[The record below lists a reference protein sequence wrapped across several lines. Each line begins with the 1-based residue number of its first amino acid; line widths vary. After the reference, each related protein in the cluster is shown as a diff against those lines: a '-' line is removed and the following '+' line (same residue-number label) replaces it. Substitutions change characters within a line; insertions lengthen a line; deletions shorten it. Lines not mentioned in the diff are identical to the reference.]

1 MIYEFEG
8 KTEKEAIDK
17 AVAELNLQVDQF
29 DVEILEIQKGGLFKK
44 GSVKIR
50 VHVDEEP
57 SESAQVR
64 PAETRRNAAASTG
77 LKAENARDLNVE
89 PVPEKSVQAV
99 SDFIAGI
106 VQRMGYE
113 AEVSLVKNNQGK
125 LVFRFL
131 GEKAPHIIGKKGKTL
146 DALQLFGNIYL
157 AKLGYPHVR
166 VVVDCEN
173 YRRQKEET
181 IIRMAYDIADKVT
194 STRQSIL
201 MEPMNPYERR
211 IVHTTLQD
219 VGYIETKSEGSGLY
233 KQVRVIYK
241 K

>member
-64 PAETRRNAAASTG
+64 PAETHRNAAASTG

-125 LVFRFL
+125 L
-131 GEKAPHIIGKKGKTL
+131 
-146 DALQLFGNIYL
+146 N
-157 AKLGYPHVR
+157 
-166 VVVDCEN
+166 
-173 YRRQKEET
+173 
-181 IIRMAYDIADKVT
+181 
-194 STRQSIL
+194 
-201 MEPMNPYERR
+201 
-211 IVHTTLQD
+211 
-219 VGYIETKSEGSGLY
+219 
-233 KQVRVIYK
+233 
-241 K
+241 